1 MLQNISAIGAL
12 DQANAS
18 KSTNLNEVQT
28 PFSNYFTQAINK
40 VNDYQLESDS
50 MTQKLI
56 TGENVNLHDVM
67 ISAQK
72 SSIVMQTAIEV
83 RNKAVDAYQEMMRM
97 SI

>member
-18 KSTNLNEVQT
+18 KSTKLNEVQT